1 VALDRI
7 VRNDEGQTFLLTLAM
22 SPHVLEHV
30 FADQQL
36 PTGWTG
42 SLVDQSTHI
51 IARNED
57 SDHYLGRSVTAPAA
71 RAMAHSQE
79 GVVDSVSQL
88 GQPTLLAFTRSNLT
102 GWWLLVGLPEGEAAL
117 PIDRAVTLLAPLI
130 FALLGGGALLVALTL
145 RRVGASLRTV
155 AELAARVGRGEA
167 VEAMTTGVS
176 ETDAIARVL
185 HSASVK
191 LRERDAELRRAA
203 HLLEQRVEARTA
215 ELAAAHNQLA
225 QSQKLEA
232 VGQLTGGV
240 AHDFNNLLTIIR
252 SSIDFLQRPDLSEE
266 RRQRYIRAIADT
278 VERASKLTG
287 QLLAFA
293 RRQPLKPEVFDV
305 DERVRNTVDLVTPLV
320 GPLVQ
325 ITIHPCSDA
334 CYAYADPGQLE
345 TALVNLLINA
355 RDAMNGEGEISVAV
369 SWAEA
374 IPAVRGHPPR
384 RGAFV
389 AIRVAD
395 TGEGIA
401 PDRIEA
407 IFEPFYTT
415 KGVGKGTGL
424 GLSQVFGFV
433 KQSDGEVEVQSAPG
447 AGAAFTIYLPRST
460 DAPMA
465 GAPKVYAPA
474 RQIGRGGCIL
484 VVEDNEAVGQFST
497 EMIQDLG
504 YSTVWV
510 SNAADA
516 LAMLEAADRRFDL
529 VFSDVIMPGMN
540 GVDLAREIK
549 MRNATLP
556 VILTSG
562 YSDVLASQEG
572 REFELVQK
580 PYSAETLAR
589 ALHRAMA
596 E

>member
-1 VALDRI
+1 
-7 VRNDEGQTFLLTLAM
+7 
-22 SPHVLEHV
+22 
-30 FADQQL
+30 
-36 PTGWTG
+36 
-42 SLVDQSTHI
+42 
-51 IARNED
+51 
-57 SDHYLGRSVTAPAA
+57 
-71 RAMAHSQE
+71 
-79 GVVDSVSQL
+79 
-88 GQPTLLAFTRSNLT
+88 
-102 GWWLLVGLPEGEAAL
+102 
-117 PIDRAVTLLAPLI
+117 
-130 FALLGGGALLVALTL
+130 LLVALTM

-167 VEAMTTGVS
+167 VETMTTGIS
-176 ETDAIARVL
+176 ETDVIAQVL

-215 ELAAAHNQLA
+215 ELETAHNQLA

-252 SSIDFLQRPDLSEE
+252 SSIDFLQRPDLSDE

-278 VERASKLTG
+278 VERASRLTG

-293 RRQPLKPEVFDV
+293 RRQPLRPEVFDV
-305 DERVRNTVDLVTPLV
+305 DERVRNTVALVTPLV
-320 GPLVQ
+320 GALVR
-325 ITIHPCSDA
+325 ITIHPCPDS

-345 TALVNLLINA
+345 TALVNLIINA
-355 RDAMNGEGEISVAV
+355 RDAMKGEGEISIAV
-369 SWAEA
+369 SWTEHV
-374 IPAVRGHPPR
+374 PAVRGQPAR
-384 RGAFV
+384 RGGFI
-389 AIRVAD
+389 AIRVVD

-401 PDRIEA
+401 PDRIDA

-415 KGVGKGTGL
+415 KAVGKGTGL
-424 GLSQVFGFV
+424 GLSQVFGFA

-447 AGAAFTIYLPRST
+447 AGAAFTLYLPRSA

-465 GAPKVYAPA
+465 SPPNSAAPA
-474 RQIGRGGCIL
+474 HPVGRGGCIL

-510 SNAADA
+510 TNAADA
-516 LAMLEAADRRFDL
+516 LAMLEASERKFDL

-549 MRNATLP
+549 RRNATLP

-562 YSDVLASQEG
+562 YSDVLVSEEG
-572 REFELVQK
+572 RGFELVQK
-580 PYSAETLAR
+580 PYSAETLAI

-596 E
+596 G